1 MATSYSQRKYDVFLS
16 FRGED
21 TRNNFT
27 AHLYDALHC
36 KGINAF
42 IDADKLGIGEIISPA
57 LLSAIEGSRF
67 SIVVLSENY
76 GSSRWCL
83 EELVKILECKK
94 TKGQVVLPIFY
105 QVDPSDVRKQK
116 GSYGKA
122 FAKHEENMK
131 ENMEKVHIWREALSE
146 VGNISDWDSRN
157 KDESVLIKEI
167 VSMLLN
173 KLLSTPWSDA
183 EDQLVGIGSQI
194 REMELLLCTEST
206 DVRMVGIW
214 GMGGIGKTTLAQA
227 IYNRVSSQFEGCSY
241 LEDVGEDLRK
251 RGLIGLQEKL
261 FSQYLGYEN
270 IKLNGP
276 ISLKAR
282 LCSLKVF
289 IVLDNVY
296 DQNILECLV
305 GSHDWFGQGSRII
318 ITTRDKRLLIS
329 HGVRVYEVKKLVH
342 TEAVEFLRCY
352 ASKQQIAIDEYMEL
366 SKSIITYA
374 QGLPLVLKVL
384 GSFLFSMNKHE
395 WRSELDK
402 LKDTPHG
409 RIQEVLRISYDGLDD
424 KEKNIFLDIA
434 CFFRDGCSFF
444 AVSGIR
450 GLIDKSLITIS
461 NNDKIVMHDLLQEMG
476 WKIIRLTSPKE
487 PGKRSRLWIY
497 EDAYHVL
504 KVEGIFLNLSGIE
517 EIHFTTKA
525 FAGMDKLRLLKLYDY
540 IPSTNSECTSKRKCK
555 VHIPRDFKFH
565 YDELRYLHLHGYPL
579 KLLPH
584 DFSPKNLVDLS
595 LSCSYVK
602 QLWKGIKVLENL
614 KFMDLSHSKYLVETP
629 NFSGISN
636 LEKLALTGFTYLR
649 EVHPTL
655 GVLGK
660 LSFLS
665 LRDCKMLKNI
675 PNSIYETATSA
686 LPSSI
691 CLLRNLQVLS
701 FNGCKGPPSASWL
714 TLLPRKSLGSLKKLN
729 LRDSN
734 ISEGADLSHLAIL
747 SSLENLDLSGN
758 NFISLPSSISQLS
771 HLVSL
776 KLQNCGRLQALSEL
790 PSSIKEI
797 DAHNCRSLETISN
810 QSLFSSLR
818 HVSFSE
824 CLKIKTYQTT
834 LGPCCRLWQLFFK
847 LRRESVTIE
856 FSTIVPGSEIRDW
869 FRYQSSGSEVNIELP
884 PNWFNSN
891 FLGFAL
897 SAVLGFDAMP
907 SHDPNFNVFSL
918 FCIFDFQNSASSYS
932 DNVLHLNSGPALIDS
947 FKWHEVNHFEAAFM
961 TFTTLA
967 LVVKR
972 CGIRLV
978 YSSEDVSDNNPTM
991 IQYIAP
997 PPPPRS
1003 TLLVQEIDEGEASGS
1018 ACSSEDSCT

>member
-1 MATSYSQRKYDVFLS
+1 MATSYSQWKYDVFLS

-42 IDADKLGIGEIISPA
+42 IDADKLRIGEIISPA

-76 GSSRWCL
+76 ASSRWCL

-94 TKGQVVLPIFY
+94 TKDRWCCPFSI
-105 QVDPSDVRKQK
+105 R
-116 GSYGKA
+116 
-122 FAKHEENMK
+122 
-131 ENMEKVHIWREALSE
+131 
-146 VGNISDWDSRN
+146 
-157 KDESVLIKEI
+157 DESVLIKEI

-173 KLLSTPWSDA
+173 ELLSTPSSDA

-227 IYNRVSSQFEGCSY
+227 IYNQVSSQFEGCSY
-241 LEDVGEDLRK
+241 LEDAGEDLRK

-261 FSQYLGYEN
+261 LSQILGHEN

-282 LCSLKVF
+282 LCSREVF

-296 DQNILECLV
+296 DQDILECLV

-318 ITTRDKRLLIS
+318 ITTRDKRLLMS
-329 HGVRVYEVKKLVH
+329 HGVRVVYEVKKLVH
-342 TEAVEFLRCY
+342 TEAIEFLGRY
-352 ASKQQIAIDEYMEL
+352 ASKQQIVIDEFMEL
-366 SKSIITYA
+366 SNSIITYA

-384 GSFLFSMNKHE
+384 GSFLFSMSKHE

-434 CFFRDGCSFF
+434 CFFKGEDKDHVIKILDGCGFF
-444 AVSGIR
+444 AVCGIR

-476 WKIIRLTSPKE
+476 RKIIRQTSPKE

-497 EDAYHVL
+497 KDAYHVL
-504 KVEGIFLNLSGIE
+504 SKNTGTQEVEGIFFNLSDIE

-525 FAGMDKLRLLKLYDY
+525 FAGMDKLRLLKFYDY
-540 IPSTNSECTSKRKCK
+540 SPSTNSECTSKRKCK

-565 YDELRYLHLHGYPL
+565 YNELRYLHLHGYPL
-579 KLLPH
+579 EQLPH

-595 LSCSYVK
+595 LSCSDVK
-602 QLWKGIKVLENL
+602 QLWKGIKVLDKL

-636 LEKLALTGFTYLR
+636 LEKLDLTGCTYLR

-675 PNSIYETATSA
+675 PNSICKLKSLETFIFSGCSKVENFPENFGNLEQLKELYADETAISA

-691 CLLRNLQVLS
+691 CHLRILQVLS

-714 TLLPRKSLGSLKKLN
+714 TLLPRKSSNSGKFLLSPLSGLGSLKELN
-729 LRDSN
+729 LRDCN

-747 SSLENLDLSGN
+747 SSLEYLDLSGN
-758 NFISLPSSISQLS
+758 NFISLPSSMSQLS
-771 HLVSL
+771 QLAL
-776 KLQNCGRLQALSEL
+776 ATFLQTH
-790 PSSIKEI
+790 K
-797 DAHNCRSLETISN
+797 RSDM
-810 QSLFSSLR
+810 
-818 HVSFSE
+818 
-824 CLKIKTYQTT
+824 
-834 LGPCCRLWQLFFK
+834 LGT
-847 LRRESVTIE
+847 V
-856 FSTIVPGSEIRDW
+856 VPGSEIPDW
-869 FRYQSSGSEVNIELP
+869 FSYQSSGNVVNIELP

-891 FLGFAL
+891 FLVSKIPLLLTVIMSSIIILA
-897 SAVLGFDAMP
+897 
-907 SHDPNFNVFSL
+907 
-918 FCIFDFQNSASSYS
+918 CINRVRS
-932 DNVLHLNSGPALIDS
+932 P
-947 FKWHEVNHFEAAFM
+947 
-961 TFTTLA
+961 LA
-967 LVVKR
+967 GVW
-972 CGIRLV
+972 IHLV

-991 IQYIAP
+991 IQYISP

-1003 TLLVQEIDEGEASGS
+1003 TLLIEDIDEEGPSGS
-1018 ACSSEDSCT
+1018 PCSNEDLFICHEAKPEERKTLVRKLLECFCSIWIDLLHSRNGSTSMDNNYEIP